1 MAINY
6 NLSKVYALSDN
17 DPEFVMQII
26 TLFVTEVPLDLKQ
39 IENGIKDKDHK
50 LAYAYAHKIM

>member
-17 DPEFVMQII
+17 DEEFVLQII
-26 TLFVTEVPLDLKQ
+26 DLFVTEVPQDLKQ
-39 IENGIKDKDHK
+39 I
-50 LAYAYAHKIM
+50 

>member
-17 DPEFVMQII
+17 DAEFVNEIFWPY
-26 TLFVTEVPLDLKQ
+26 LSEV
-39 IENGIKDKDHK
+39 
-50 LAYAYAHKIM
+50 